1 MMTTEQKLA
10 ALEAKINAALDKI
23 HDEALRKFRS
33 LAKSTGQ
40 RTRVDRMKAK

>member
-1 MMTTEQKLA
+1 MKRHNYM
-10 ALEAKINAALDKI
+10 LDGI
-23 HDEALRKFRS
+23 HNEALRKFRA